1 MITMKVSGIQVF
13 WMITIMDI
21 GMTLLMTFTS
31 GLQAA
36 KQDAWI
42 SMLVA
47 GGIAVLI
54 AVVTTK
60 LVLLHPEQTFIQ
72 FTQTIMGRWLGK
84 IVIVIYLV
92 QWYTI
97 IPIVLRQ
104 FSDLLRVLL
113 LNTTPGIFI
122 IVPMVLIVIYVTY
135 SGGID
140 GIGRVSEILGPLI
153 FMMILVVLISNLGN
167 IHWNRLLPFYV
178 DSGTAAIFKGALP
191 SASYL
196 GHAVEFVMI
205 SPFLFTPRKGSP
217 YVIWGVIA
225 ASFGVLLSMIMVIL
239 TLGVNLSSNMWYP
252 FFEMTK
258 KIAIFGFIENLD
270 ALAVVI
276 WIASVFIK
284 LSIYMFVAS
293 YGTAQLLH
301 VNNWKNMIW
310 FIAPVVTAF
319 AFIPQNVSEATGSYL
334 NHYWVPFVLPIN
346 MIGLPLLLLIVGKI
360 QQRKTAG

>member
-1 MITMKVSGIQVF
+1 MKVSGIQAF

-21 GMTLLMTFTS
+21 GMTLLMTFTPS
-31 GLQAA
+31 LQAA
-36 KQDAWI
+36 KQDAWV
-42 SMLVA
+42 S
-47 GGIAVLI
+47 VLI
-54 AVVTTK
+54 AGCIALLIAVITTK

-72 FTQTIMGRWLGK
+72 FSQTIMGKWLGK

-122 IVPMVLIVIYVTY
+122 IVPMVLIVMYVTY

-140 GIGRVSEILGPLI
+140 GIGRVSEILGPVI
-153 FMMILVVLISNLGN
+153 FLMVLLVLTTSVIN
-167 IHWNRLLPFYV
+167 IQWNRLLPFYV
-178 DSGTAAIFKGALP
+178 DSGMGAIIKGALP
-191 SASYL
+191 PASYL
-196 GHAVEFVMI
+196 GHAVEFFMI

-217 YVIWGVIA
+217 YVIWGVAI

-239 TLGVNLSSNMWYP
+239 TVGVNLSSKMWYP

-258 KIAIFGFIENLD
+258 KIAVFGFIENLD
-270 ALAVVI
+270 AIAVVI
-276 WIASVFIK
+276 WIASVFVK

-293 YGTAQLLH
+293 YGTAQFLQ
-301 VNNWKNMIW
+301 VKNWKNMIW

-334 NHYWVPFVLPIN
+334 NHYWVPFVLPVN

-360 QQRKTAG
+360 RQKKQTAS

>member
-1 MITMKVSGIQVF
+1 MKVSGIQAF

-21 GMTLLMTFTS
+21 GMTLLMTFTP

-36 KQDAWI
+36 KQDAWV
-42 SMLVA
+42 SLLVA
-47 GGIAVLI
+47 GGIALLI
-54 AVVTTK
+54 AVITTK

-72 FTQTIMGRWLGK
+72 FSQTIMGKWLGK
-84 IVIVIYLV
+84 IVVVVYFV

-104 FSDLLRVLL
+104 LTDLLQVLL
-113 LNTTPGIFI
+113 LPKTPSIYI
-122 IVPMVLIVIYVTY
+122 ILVMVLIVIYVTY

-153 FMMILVVLISNLGN
+153 FLMVLLVLISSVPN
-167 IHWNRLLPFYV
+167 IQWKRLMPFYA
-178 DSGTAAIFKGALP
+178 DSGMAAIVKGSLP

-196 GHAVEFVMI
+196 GHAVEFFMI

-217 YVIWGVIA
+217 YVIWAVAI
-225 ASFGVLLSMIMVIL
+225 ASFFVLLSIIMVIL
-239 TLGVNLSSNMWYP
+239 TVGVNLSSKMWYP

-258 KIAIFGFIENLD
+258 KISIFGFIENLD

-276 WIASVFIK
+276 WIASVFVK
-284 LSIYMFVAS
+284 LSIYLFIAS
-293 YGTAQLLH
+293 YGTAQFLQ
-301 VNNWKNMIW
+301 VQNWKNMIW

-319 AFIPQNVSEATGSYL
+319 AFFPQNVSEATGNYL
-334 NHYWVPFVLPIN
+334 NNYWVPFVLPVN

-360 QQRKTAG
+360 RQKNSGY